1 VAGALSRPRSARAR
15 RWLPKRRAP
24 KHIIEGALLSALS
37 GRDPELEKYELIEE
51 IGHGGMATVYRA
63 RDKRLGR
70 EVAVKVIHR
79 HLRENQEVAA
89 RFVSEARAVAK
100 VKHPSIVEVYD
111 VSDTDE
117 PERYL
122 VQELVRGTTLREL
135 LTRRGFLPAE
145 IAAAIGVEIGSALEH
160 AHGLGVIHRDVKP
173 ENVLLE
179 LPTEA
184 QTEAESAL
192 VPRVKITDFGI
203 AKLLDVQGVTST
215 GQVLGSPAHMA
226 PEQIEG
232 GDVSACADVFG
243 LGVLLYEAMVGKL
256 PFDGKNPA
264 QVLRRVLDGAFT
276 PADRARPTVGSAL
289 SQIVSKALARDVGD
303 RYPSAR
309 ALTDALKAE
318 LGKLGFA
325 EPRREVFAFLRDP
338 DAYQKAYEPRVV
350 SELVKRANLARA
362 SKDFVAAAAAF
373 NRALAFRPDDTDLLR
388 QVAQIARGERLRVA
402 LTRVAAG
409 VVATTL
415 LVGVVFGALAW
426 LRSRPA
432 PRVAPPARSAAPIGG
447 PPGPASAPHA
457 EAERP
462 SPLDTAG
469 ARRQTTE
476 AARHIGHVRPP
487 PSATP
492 VAETATVRVLVDGPK
507 NATVKVDGQEIAW
520 FGPPHEL
527 TVGPHTFEFVPPNEE
542 CCVAPQTMVVNVGR
556 PNEPGEVQTVRGTIE
571 FKPALLDF
579 QGLPGTTASC
589 GELGSFSVPSQQKIR
604 MSTAAMHAH
613 CTLLAPPTSG
623 EPPKEFDVTLSPGRL
638 FSIPGS

>member
-1 VAGALSRPRSARAR
+1 
-15 RWLPKRRAP
+15 
-24 KHIIEGALLSALS
+24 
-37 GRDPELEKYELIEE
+37 
-51 IGHGGMATVYRA
+51 MATVYRA

-70 EVAVKVIHR
+70 EVAVKVIHH

-122 VQELVRGTTLREL
+122 VQELVRGTTLRQL
-135 LTRRGFLPAE
+135 LAKQSFLPAE
-145 IAAAIGVEIGSALEH
+145 IAAAMGVEIGTALDH
-160 AHGLGVIHRDVKP
+160 AHGLGVIHRDMKP

-184 QTEAESAL
+184 QSDAESAL

-232 GDVSACADVFG
+232 GDVSASADVFG
-243 LGVLLYEAMVGKL
+243 LGVLLYESMVGKL

-264 QVLRRVLDGAFT
+264 QVLRRVLDGTFT
-276 PADRARPTVGSAL
+276 PADRARPTIGAGLAQV
-289 SQIVSKALARDVGD
+289 VSKALARDAAD

-309 ALTDALKAE
+309 AVTDALKVE
-318 LGKLGFA
+318 LTKLGFS
-325 EPRREVFAFLRDP
+325 EPRREIFEFLRGP
-338 DAYQKAYEPRVV
+338 EAYRLGYEPRVLA
-350 SELVKRANLARA
+350 ELVKRANAARA
-362 SKDFVAAAAAF
+362 GKDFVQAAAAF
-373 NRALAFRPDDTDLLR
+373 NRALAFRPGDTDLLR
-388 QVAQIARGERLRVA
+388 QVAQIARGERLRRA
-402 LTRVAAG
+402 LTRLAAG
-409 VVATTL
+409 VVVTVL
-415 LVGVVFGALAW
+415 LVGIVFGVLAW
-426 LRSRPA
+426 LRSRPMRNVASSLPSALPSGVTGSLTA
-432 PRVAPPARSAAPIGG
+432 PS
-447 PPGPASAPHA
+447 A
-457 EAERP
+457 EASEP
-462 SPLDTAG
+462 SPADSIG
-469 ARRQTTE
+469 ARRQT
-476 AARHIGHVRPP
+476 ADGARRNARARPP
-487 PSATP
+487 ASAAAAV

-507 NATVKVDGQEIAW
+507 NATVKVDGVEIVW

-527 TVGPHTFEFVPPNEE
+527 SVGPHTFEFVPPNEE
-542 CCVAPQTMVVNVGR
+542 CCVAPQTMVVNVLR
-556 PNEPGEVQTVRGTIE
+556 PRDPGEVQTVRGTIE

-579 QGLPGTTASC
+579 QGPPGTTASC

-604 MSTAAMHAH
+604 MSTASVHAH

-623 EPPKEFDVTLSPGRL
+623 LPPKEFDVTLSPGRL